1 MDSRSACYHIAQYNE
16 YVVVLRMPFT
26 TETVPLDDFIKI
38 IQLADEKL
46 SNSIRNSEA
55 NILK

>member
-1 MDSRSACYHIAQYNE
+1 
-16 YVVVLRMPFT
+16 MPFT